1 MSVDDTTVVRLW
13 RRSGHDR
20 GWDFVPEIG
29 QTSYSFPCKTSMT
42 TQSSGL
48 S

>member
-1 MSVDDTTVVRLW
+1 MSVDDTIVVRLW
-13 RRSGHDR
+13 RSGRDR

-42 TQSSGL
+42 IQSSGL